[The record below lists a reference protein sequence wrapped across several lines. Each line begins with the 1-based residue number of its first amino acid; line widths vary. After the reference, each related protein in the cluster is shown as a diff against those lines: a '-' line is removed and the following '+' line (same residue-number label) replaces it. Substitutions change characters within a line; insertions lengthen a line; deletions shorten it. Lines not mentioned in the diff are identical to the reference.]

1 MGPGICQEGFEEIPN
16 GRVLRFDR
24 VAWALGHEEKERISI
39 RRNSLEKSLVGGEPG
54 GLCEALGEAG
64 QSREKLLVE
73 VCEAVAC
80 LHHSI
85 EACFCGGGGG
95 RARSGEVLSA
105 VTGVCSRVG
114 ILN

>member
-1 MGPGICQEGFEEIPN
+1 M
-16 GRVLRFDR
+16 
-24 VAWALGHEEKERISI
+24 
-39 RRNSLEKSLVGGEPG
+39 GGEPG

-73 VCEAVAC
+73 ACEAVAC

-85 EACFCGGGGG
+85 EAWFCGRAGGGWG
-95 RARSGEVLSA
+95 GSGEVLSA